1 MGCPVPTTPFPYLGR
16 FHVESWE
23 RTSQLH
29 ALEAGSAHYSLS
41 QQREGPANR
50 LFSGMLAASSCS
62 VQTFEGKPFF
72 CEMLGF
78 FLTAYLHGMLS
89 FLQMNK
95 QTNQPEQI
103 SVACN

>member
-1 MGCPVPTTPFPYLGR
+1 MPTTRCPSR
-16 FHVESWE
+16 E
-23 RTSQLH
+23 RGQQTDFS
-29 ALEAGSAHYSLS
+29 LEV
-41 QQREGPANR
+41 
-50 LFSGMLAASSCS
+50 LAASSCS

-95 QTNQPEQI
+95 LTNQPEEI